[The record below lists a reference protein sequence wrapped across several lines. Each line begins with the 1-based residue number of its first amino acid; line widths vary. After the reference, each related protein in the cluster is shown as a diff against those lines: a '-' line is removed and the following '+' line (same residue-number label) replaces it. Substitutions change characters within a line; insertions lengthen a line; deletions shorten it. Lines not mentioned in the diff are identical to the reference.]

1 MYFATIVFFKVCK
14 EGRKGRRGKGK
25 REKEKN
31 YRWTVSK
38 WDWKWCN
45 FFASQAHPIWKPPP
59 PPLPGNI
66 SLLLKNSPNPVPCP
80 TWCWLS
86 PFSFPVTN
94 PDPIHHS
101 RTPVLS
107 NLRCTAS
114 SLAGIPCEVRRF
126 QKTLY
131 GKKRWRSLWE
141 FSAGAPRGEPQ
152 ACLLRGPR
160 ETHTCTRLS
169 AEPAAESACS
179 CPLLSCHWLGGD
191 RPGMRECLHQPFP
204 LRRASKLAL
213 LDPVTYLRMYFKLNY
228 YVCTH
233 LGLLCLSDE
242 WACYYKSSLFLLIL
256 LFWLYSVCQHYS
268 HSSFL
273 LISICILYLFHLFTF
288 NNVIRYK
295 DKKFIRTSY
304 IFS

>member
-1 MYFATIVFFKVCK
+1 MPLNCTLKMFKMVNFIFCVLCHNCFFKVWK

-59 PPLPGNI
+59 LPLPGNI

-114 SLAGIPCEVRRF
+114 RPGWHPMWGQQVPENSLLQEEVKEPVGTLCRGSQRRAPGLPSQRHSRDTHVLQAERRTGCGVSLLLPTSLPSLTRRRQAGNEGVSPSALPLAKSQQTC
-126 QKTLY
+126 
-131 GKKRWRSLWE
+131 
-141 FSAGAPRGEPQ
+141 SAGSSHLLMHVFRTQ
-152 ACLLRGPR
+152 LLRVYTSR
-160 ETHTCTRLS
+160 II
-169 AEPAAESACS
+169 
-179 CPLLSCHWLGGD
+179 
-191 RPGMRECLHQPFP
+191 
-204 LRRASKLAL
+204 
-213 LDPVTYLRMYFKLNY
+213 MYFWWM
-228 YVCTH
+228 
-233 LGLLCLSDE
+233 GLLL
-242 WACYYKSSLFLLIL
+242 
-256 LFWLYSVCQHYS
+256 
-268 HSSFL
+268 
-273 LISICILYLFHLFTF
+273 
-288 NNVIRYK
+288 
-295 DKKFIRTSY
+295 
-304 IFS
+304 